1 MKILGIQIKQVIEDK
16 GEEHRTKNKIQSEV
30 FSDFLAGLTH
40 KNTILQKQY
49 KFEITA
55 IFNSE
60 NFFMLSKRTLRKW
73 QQIMRNFMSNDINN
87 EVFDDLLLK
96 FNKVEGLFVSKKW
109 EISQK
114 SLTFKRLAF
123 LVFSSNIN
131 SLGVTQLDLLLKKMT
146 EGFKNAN
153 KDGEMTQQLFLL
165 SRILMVRLETQQL
178 AEALRKLWPH
188 LLNELVNVFDCNGK
202 KVDYLLQIEGIKI
215 VELMSQLNI
224 EDFQMNQWM
233 FLFDGYGLNND
244 VNH

>member
-1 MKILGIQIKQVIEDK
+1 
-16 GEEHRTKNKIQSEV
+16 V

-109 EISQK
+109 EIS
-114 SLTFKRLAF
+114 
-123 LVFSSNIN
+123 
-131 SLGVTQLDLLLKKMT
+131 
-146 EGFKNAN
+146 
-153 KDGEMTQQLFLL
+153 
-165 SRILMVRLETQQL
+165 
-178 AEALRKLWPH
+178 
-188 LLNELVNVFDCNGK
+188 
-202 KVDYLLQIEGIKI
+202 
-215 VELMSQLNI
+215 
-224 EDFQMNQWM
+224 
-233 FLFDGYGLNND
+233 
-244 VNH
+244 